1 MKKKFLNL
9 FMILSII
16 IGVTSVNIVN
26 ALDMPPRQMHS
37 TNVSYSGATTIS
49 EDTNEKTG
57 TYISENNKENA
68 LLVNGGTSTIN
79 IIEVTKSGDDEGDSS
94 DFYGTNAGVLVYN
107 GAKLNINGGFINT
120 NGSHANALFA
130 YSNGII
136 NAKNITIKT
145 ESNNSGGLM
154 VTGGGILNATNL
166 NIETSGN
173 SSAAIRSDR
182 GGGTIVVDGGKYK
195 TTGVGSPA
203 IYSTAD
209 IKVSNATLTSSS
221 SEGVVIEGKN
231 SVTLEN
237 VRLVDTNITLN
248 GNSETYKN
256 IFLYQSMSGDA
267 NEGTSTFTSKGSDIV
282 TNKGDVF
289 YVTNTNAVVNLENNE
304 FTYGDG
310 DLLRIEAAKWGNV
323 GSNGGNVTLNLTNQ
337 NIEGNIVLDELSTLN
352 MNLTN
357 KTIYKGSIN
366 NKNNAKNVSLT
377 VDKDSTIILT
387 SDTYISTLDNSLKDN
402 SNIYAGGYSLYVNGE
417 KVSINQG
424 AFPNF
429 VVSEEDTKEENVEV
443 EKNVTKEKDNTI
455 IYAFLGILFL
465 IIIVLV
471 VLIFVNKKRRRG
483 ING

>member
-26 ALDMPPRQMHS
+26 ALDMPPMVIHS
-37 TNVSYSGATTIS
+37 NSVSYSGATTIS

-57 TYISENNKENA
+57 VYSSENNKENA

-79 IIEVTKSGDDEGDSS
+79 RIEVTKSGDDEGDSS

-130 YSNGII
+130 YSNGVI

-182 GGGTIVVDGGKYK
+182 GGGTIVVDGGIYK

-231 SVTLEN
+231 SVTLDN

-289 YVTNTNAVVNLENNE
+289 YVTNTNAVINLENNE

-310 DLLRIEAAKWGNV
+310 DLLRIEAAKWGNI

-337 NIEGNIVLDELSTLN
+337 SIEGNIILDELSTLN

-357 KTIYKGSIN
+357 KTIFKGSIN
-366 NKNNAKNVSLT
+366 NLNNANKVDLTIDKNSVILLT
-377 VDKDSTIILT
+377 A
-387 SDTYISTLDNSLKDN
+387 DTYINTLNNSLNDN
-402 SNIYAGGYSLYVNGE
+402 SNIYSNGYNLYVNGE
-417 KVSINQG
+417 KVKTNEGVFTKIEI
-424 AFPNF
+424 
-429 VVSEEDTKEENVEV
+429 EEEKEESKNEEV
-443 EKNVTKEKDNTI
+443 IETKEKDNTKIYI
-455 IYAFLGILFL
+455 ILGILFIIIIGL
-465 IIIVLV
+465 IILMI
-471 VLIFVNKKRRRG
+471 INKNRKRG